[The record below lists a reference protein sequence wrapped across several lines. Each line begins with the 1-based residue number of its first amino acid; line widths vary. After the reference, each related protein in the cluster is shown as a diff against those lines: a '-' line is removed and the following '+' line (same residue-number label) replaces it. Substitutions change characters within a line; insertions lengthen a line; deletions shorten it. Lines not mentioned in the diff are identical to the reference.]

1 MFYDYFPISIFFQ
14 LRSKARN
21 LQNQSSIE
29 LRKITT
35 TAFSELLK
43 NIYIAERKMK
53 EITKSNNDYDNNNN
67 NIK

>member
-43 NIYIAERKMK
+43 NIYIYSGKKDERNNK
-53 EITKSNNDYDNNNN
+53 E
-67 NIK
+67 